1 MGPEFGQGA
10 GSRTRQNSIALPV
23 LSCPARIATSL
34 TPPFVHS
41 LVKNTLLGRHR
52 DMVALRGNAPRSFDY
67 QSSAFLLSYRA
78 VIWGDRRGTIPRH
91 PVPQTGALPTEL
103 RPT

>member
-41 LVKNTLLGRHR
+41 LVKNTLLSRHR
-52 DMVALRGNAPRSFDY
+52 DMVALRGNAPRSE
-67 QSSAFLLSYRA
+67 QNLVLVIGIEPIINRLSADALSIR
-78 VIWGDRRGTIPRH
+78 TH
-91 PVPQTGALPTEL
+91 
-103 RPT
+103 